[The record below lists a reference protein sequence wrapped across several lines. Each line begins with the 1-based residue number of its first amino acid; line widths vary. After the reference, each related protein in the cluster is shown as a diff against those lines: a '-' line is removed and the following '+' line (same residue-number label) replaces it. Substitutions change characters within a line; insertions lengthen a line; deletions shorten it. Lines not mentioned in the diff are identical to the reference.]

1 MSWFLKVIIIR
12 SRIWLLHLV
21 RKDVCLVLILK
32 EKPGYLIIVSQCHE
46 NINKNK
52 TIFFRTKS
60 WPYNYFFYCI
70 VMALSITVL
79 ILLSCVWQEDNRIF
93 PKLASISVK
102 NRNKYQDIPFCH
114 NVFFIL
120 METSIIVTVY
130 KQERMN
136 HLFAT

>member
-1 MSWFLKVIIIR
+1 MRILTRIRLFSSELKVD
-12 SRIWLLHLV
+12 H
-21 RKDVCLVLILK
+21 
-32 EKPGYLIIVSQCHE
+32 
-46 NINKNK
+46 
-52 TIFFRTKS
+52 T
-60 WPYNYFFYCI
+60 
-70 VMALSITVL
+70 LSITVL

-130 KQERMN
+130 KQDRMN